1 MEGWINLLQKRSL
14 EGPILMIEARTGQS
28 VGKDS
33 EPAEPCR
40 LDSWKEIATFFR
52 REVRTVQLWEQH
64 EFLPVHRHQHRKV
77 GTVYAYKSELRDWW
91 KQRCIGRNNGSAL
104 PQALPKIAGSNSIST
119 LPPQITL
126 AVLPFESLSGDLAD
140 PLVVNGLTEQIAER
154 IDSLMPARLRVTC
167 SLAVAQRHAEGFR
180 LEAAAGK
187 PDADYSIHGSI
198 RCSPEQTR
206 IQLYLMRVK
215 GQSTI
220 WSSEFEYAHSDLQN
234 IQADLAEKVSRALSN
249 HVLMSRHV
257 IKSIT
262 VKPAARYA
270 YLRGRYLWSLRSSPS
285 SMFKAM
291 EQFKLAT
298 AIDPNHAQA
307 FSGLADCHAVLGWLG
322 AIPREFAMREARNAA
337 LTALAIDGS
346 LAEAHVSMGCI
357 LFDFDWDWE
366 GAEREFLLGID
377 LNPAYS
383 QGYCWYGHVL
393 VALGRNRE
401 AINAAQIAQDM
412 DPTSPMVGLFLGSA
426 LFHDGQFDA
435 AIQQYQHVLHMQ
447 PDHAM
452 AHRGLGLAYEQAG
465 DLLPAIAHLRIAAG
479 GHPNDESM
487 QAALAYA
494 HAKAGE
500 RGKAET
506 LLRGMRQGAD
516 RENIPSIDAAAAFT
530 ALGNHET
537 AIRYLYLGFEQ
548 RDARLTKL
556 KCDPRLL
563 PLHTDPRFA
572 SLAKQMRLS

>member
-1 MEGWINLLQKRSL
+1 
-14 EGPILMIEARTGQS
+14 MIEARAGQS
-28 VGKDS
+28 AVKVS
-33 EPAEPCR
+33 KAAEACR

-52 REVRTVQLWEQH
+52 REVRTVQLWEKH
-64 EFLPVHRHQHRKV
+64 ELLPVHRHLHRKV

-91 KQRCIGRNNGSAL
+91 KQRCAGRNQGTIPPPPL
-104 PQALPKIAGSNSIST
+104 TGIADSSSISN
-119 LPPQITL
+119 LPHQITL
-126 AVLPFESLSGDLAD
+126 AVLPFEPHASDFAN
-140 PLVVNGLTEQIAER
+140 PLVANGLTEQIASR
-154 IDSLMPARLRVTC
+154 IDSFMPARLRVTC

-180 LEAAAGK
+180 LENTAGK
-187 PDADYSIHGSI
+187 PDADYSLHGSI
-198 RCSPEQTR
+198 RCLTEQLR
-206 IQLYLMRVK
+206 IQVLLMRVN
-215 GQSTI
+215 GQNTI
-220 WSSEFEYAHSDLQN
+220 WSSSFEYAHSDLQN
-234 IQADLAEKVSRALSN
+234 IHADLAEKVSRALSN

-257 IKSIT
+257 SKSIA

-285 SMFKAM
+285 SLFKAM

-298 AIDPNHAQA
+298 EIDPNHAQA

-322 AIPREFAMREARNAA
+322 AMPREFAMREARNAA

-346 LAEAHVSMGCI
+346 LAEAHVSMGCV

-377 LNPAYS
+377 LNPAYA

-401 AINAAQIAQDM
+401 AMIAAQIAQDM
-412 DPTSPMVGLFLGSA
+412 DPTSPVVGLFLGSA

-447 PDHAM
+447 PDHAL
-452 AHRGLGLAYEQAG
+452 AHRGLGLAYEQTG

-479 GHPNDESM
+479 GHPNDASM

-494 HAKAGE
+494 HARAGE

-506 LLRGMRQGAD
+506 LLKGMGQGENRQ
-516 RENIPSIDAAAAFT
+516 NVSSIDAAAAFT
-530 ALGNHET
+530 ALDDHDT
-537 AIRYLYLGFEQ
+537 AIRCLYQGFEQ
-548 RDARLTKL
+548 RHARLTKL
-556 KCDPRLL
+556 KCDPRLF
-563 PLHTDPRFA
+563 PLHSDPRFA
-572 SLAKQMRLS
+572 SLAKQMRLA

>member
-1 MEGWINLLQKRSL
+1 
-14 EGPILMIEARTGQS
+14 MIEARTGQS
-28 VGKDS
+28 AKKDS
-33 EPAEPCR
+33 EAAEACR

-64 EFLPVHRHQHRKV
+64 ELLPVHRHQHRKV
-77 GTVYAYKSELRDWW
+77 GTVYAYKSELREWW
-91 KQRCIGRNNGSAL
+91 KRRCVGRNNATVL
-104 PQALPKIAGSNSIST
+104 QQALPGIAGSNRINI

-126 AVLPFESLSGDLAD
+126 AVLPFESHASDLAN
-140 PLVVNGLTEQIAER
+140 PLVANGLTEQIAAQ
-154 IDSLMPARLRVTC
+154 IDSFMPARLRVTC

-180 LEAAAGK
+180 LEIVAGK
-187 PDADYSIHGSI
+187 PDADYSLHGSI
-198 RCSPEQTR
+198 RCSPQQLR
-206 IQLYLMRVK
+206 IQVHLKRVN
-215 GQSTI
+215 GQSPI
-220 WSSEFEYAHSDLQN
+220 WSSNFEYAQSDFQN
-234 IQADLAEKVSRALSN
+234 IHADLAEKVSRALSN

-257 IKSIT
+257 IKSIA

-285 SMFKAM
+285 SLFKAM
-291 EQFKLAT
+291 EQFKSAIE
-298 AIDPNHAQA
+298 IDPNHAQA

-377 LNPAYS
+377 LNPAYT

-412 DPTSPMVGLFLGSA
+412 DPTSLMVGLFLGSA
-426 LFHDGQFDA
+426 LFHDGQIDA
-435 AIQQYQHVLHMQ
+435 AIQQYRHVLLMQ
-447 PDHAM
+447 LDHAM

-465 DLLPAIAHLRIAAG
+465 DLLPAIEHLRIAAG
-479 GHPNDESM
+479 GHPSDASM

-500 RGKAET
+500 RDKAEM
-506 LLRGMRQGAD
+506 LLKGMGQGEDRQNVSFI
-516 RENIPSIDAAAAFT
+516 EAAAAFT
-530 ALGNHET
+530 ALGDHDT

-548 RDARLTKL
+548 RNARLTKL
-556 KCDPRLL
+556 KCDPRLF
-563 PLHTDPRFA
+563 PLHSDPRFA
-572 SLAKQMRLS
+572 SLAKQMRLA

>member
-1 MEGWINLLQKRSL
+1 
-14 EGPILMIEARTGQS
+14 MIEARTGQS
-28 VGKDS
+28 AVKDS
-33 EPAEPCR
+33 EAAEACR

-64 EFLPVHRHQHRKV
+64 ELLPVHRHQHRKV

-91 KQRCIGRNNGSAL
+91 KQRCVGRNRGAAL
-104 PQALPKIAGSNSIST
+104 PPSLPKPAGSSGNSI
-119 LPPQITL
+119 LPHQITL
-126 AVLPFESLSGDLAD
+126 AVLPFESPAGDLAD
-140 PLVVNGLTEQIAER
+140 PLVANSLTERIATQ
-154 IDSLMPARLRVTC
+154 IDSFMPARLRVTC

-180 LEAAAGK
+180 LETAVGK
-187 PDADYSIHGSI
+187 PDADYSLHGSI
-198 RCSPEQTR
+198 RCSPEQLR
-206 IQLYLMRVK
+206 IQVHLIRVS
-215 GQSTI
+215 GQSI
-220 WSSEFEYAHSDLQN
+220 VWSNNFEYEHGDLQN
-234 IQADLAEKVSRALSN
+234 IHADLAEKVSRALSN

-285 SMFKAM
+285 SLFNAM

-298 AIDPNHAQA
+298 EIDPNHAQA

-322 AIPREFAMREARNAA
+322 AIPREFAMREARKAA

-377 LNPAYS
+377 LNPAYA

-426 LFHDGQFDA
+426 LFHDGQIDA

-452 AHRGLGLAYEQAG
+452 AHRGLGLAYGQAG
-465 DLLPAIAHLRIAAG
+465 DLLPAIVHLRIAAA
-479 GHPNDESM
+479 GHPNDASM

-500 RGKAET
+500 RDMAET
-506 LLRGMRQGAD
+506 LLKGMGQGD
-516 RENIPSIDAAAAFT
+516 DGQNVSFIDAAAAFT
-530 ALGNHET
+530 ALGDHDS

-548 RDARLTKL
+548 RNARLTKL
-556 KCDPRLL
+556 ICDPRLFA
-563 PLHTDPRFA
+563 LHSDPRFA
-572 SLAKQMRLS
+572 SLAKQMRLG